1 METPE
6 YLQHE
11 SLSREQ
17 LLQALPFLSDL
28 VQYIQLPEDRFDWYG
43 DVDRLLGYE
52 PGEFP
57 RTFSGWWEFVH
68 PEDRERL
75 QPLLDEITRGGL
87 ASWSERYRVRA
98 RDGSYHHW
106 LDQGKVIAYLEDG
119 SSGEL
124 LGGIVDETAQVRARQ
139 ELERT
144 VGELQA
150 LREQLEGQ
158 SGYLRGEIESS
169 QDFGEITA
177 VSTVMAETLR
187 QAEIV
192 ADTNATVLLHGETG
206 AGKEIVAR
214 HIHRLSP
221 RGDQTLIKV
230 DCGTLPAGLIE
241 SELFGHE
248 KGAFTGAHR
257 AKVGRFEL
265 AHRGTVFLDEIGELP
280 LELQAKLLRVLDEG
294 VLLRV
299 GGRAEKTVD
308 VRVIAATNRDLRQEM
323 RKGRFRSD
331 LYYRLGVFAIEVP
344 PLRDRP
350 EDIPQLVSTFVTTYA
365 QRLGRR
371 VDRISDS
378 CMHALVAYDWPG
390 NVRELRNVIE
400 RSVILCQDGVLRVE
414 RSLLEVEGEESATPA
429 LFTSGPL
436 QLDLQAVERARIL
449 RALKQAEWKIKGD
462 GNAASQLGVTPSG
475 LRARMK
481 RLGITR
487 PE

>member
-6 YLQHE
+6 YLQHD
-11 SLSREQ
+11 SLDREQ
-17 LLQALPFLSDL
+17 LLEALPYISDL
-28 VQYIQLPEDRFDWYG
+28 VQYIHVPEDRFDWYG
-43 DVDRLLGYE
+43 DVDRLLGYQ

-68 PEDRERL
+68 PEDQERL
-75 QPLLDEITRGGL
+75 QPKLEEITRGGL
-87 ASWSERYRVRA
+87 ASWSERYRIRA
-98 RDGSYHHW
+98 GDGSYRHW
-106 LDQGKVIAYLEDG
+106 LDQGKVISFLEDG
-119 SSGEL
+119 GSREL
-124 LGGIVDETAQVRARQ
+124 LGGIIDETAQVRARE

-144 VGELQA
+144 VTELQA

-177 VSTVMAETLR
+177 ISTVMSETMR

-214 HIHRLSP
+214 HIHRHSP
-221 RGDQTLIKV
+221 RGGQALIKV

-248 KGAFTGAHR
+248 KGAFTGAHK

-294 VLLRV
+294 VLRRV

-323 RKGRFRSD
+323 REGRFRSD
-331 LYYRLGVFAIEVP
+331 LYYRLSVFAIEVP

-414 RSLLEVEGEESATPA
+414 RSLLGVEGEESPTPA
-429 LFTSGPL
+429 LLTSGPL
-436 QLDLQAVERARIL
+436 ELDLQAVERARIL
-449 RALKQAEWKIKGD
+449 HALEQAEWKIKGE